1 MLSELDDYAHG
12 QGEKKALVKNTNK
25 SVCSAHFDGFS
36 SDLVL
41 ETLTVGLYNMTHRKM
56 KEIWFRFFFSSCSN
70 TRAPRHCRV
79 RPAINLSGI

>member
-12 QGEKKALVKNTNK
+12 QKEKKALVKNTNK

-56 KEIWFRFFFSSCSN
+56 KEIWFRFFSLHAQTLARLVIVVFDLRS
-70 TRAPRHCRV
+70 
-79 RPAINLSGI
+79 I